1 MLARRRIHMHLALR
15 HRDVRHLFRSLRPR
29 CRVDSK
35 ELYSYGESSGKRCS
49 QPSAHASAVL
59 AVRRAELALEIR
71 LFAADDAAVRHLE
84 RRQQLSREEPAEDEE
99 SQEDQWRR
107 RDDAGAVLLVGHF
120 RDSSSIDRVMKN
132 DVVQLLTEHGIQPS
146 AQRIVVA
153 QYVLFTDEH
162 PSADKV
168 WARVKAGFPMIS
180 RATVY
185 NTLNLLVEKGLLR
198 ELHLEAHHHFIDESS
213 GRIYDVPW
221 EKVKVVDVEQ
231 IEGFEIRD
239 YQVVMR
245 GRKKSRA
252 KR

>member
-1 MLARRRIHMHLALR
+1 MK
-15 HRDVRHLFRSLRPR
+15 RDV
-29 CRVDSK
+29 V
-35 ELYSYGESSGKRCS
+35 EL
-49 QPSAHASAVL
+49 L
-59 AVRRAELALEIR
+59 AAR
-71 LFAADDAAVRHLE
+71 
-84 RRQQLSREEPAEDEE
+84 
-99 SQEDQWRR
+99 
-107 RDDAGAVLLVGHF
+107 
-120 RDSSSIDRVMKN
+120 
-132 DVVQLLTEHGIQPS
+132 GIQPS

-185 NTLNLLVEKGLLR
+185 NTLNLLVERGLLR
-198 ELHLEAHHHFIDESS
+198 QLHLDPDSIVFDPKVEAHHHFIDEGS

-221 EKVKVVDVEQ
+221 DKVKVCDVEH

-245 GRKKSRA
+245 GRKKGRA
-252 KR
+252 KH

>member
-1 MLARRRIHMHLALR
+1 MK
-15 HRDVRHLFRSLRPR
+15 RDV
-29 CRVDSK
+29 V
-35 ELYSYGESSGKRCS
+35 EL
-49 QPSAHASAVL
+49 L
-59 AVRRAELALEIR
+59 A
-71 LFAADDAAVRHLE
+71 
-84 RRQQLSREEPAEDEE
+84 
-99 SQEDQWRR
+99 
-107 RDDAGAVLLVGHF
+107 AG
-120 RDSSSIDRVMKN
+120 
-132 DVVQLLTEHGIQPS
+132 GIQPS

-185 NTLNLLVEKGLLR
+185 NTLNLLVERGLLR
-198 ELHLEAHHHFIDESS
+198 QLHLAPDSIVFDPKVEAHHHFIDEGS

-221 EKVKVVDVEQ
+221 EKVKVCDVEH

-245 GRKKSRA
+245 GKKKGRA
-252 KR
+252 KH